1 VPRPFWLTRLLVRSG
16 VARFLP
22 VAKRLTDGGTAYLRY
37 YSDAVLA
44 APVEELADPA
54 YFPGPVGPDV
64 IDLNLPAP
72 RAEATAGPGR
82 GTADRRGNPPAVGTS
97 ELRNALA
104 DLYVRRD
111 GRAVDPDR
119 EILVTHGATAAYA
132 AALDAFVNPGD
143 RVVLFDPCSP
153 LFALGARS
161 RRADV
166 RWVPTWAEDGRCR
179 YLAAGFERAMRGA
192 KLLVLSDPANPTG
205 ACFGPEDL
213 DHIAW
218 IAAGYDVLVYADESF
233 ARFRYDGRRRSLAV
247 LPGGDRRVLTAGS
260 AAQEWG
266 LGAARVGWLAGP
278 RHLVRACTLTA
289 SLSAPYVPAVCQQIA
304 ARAVA
309 GPDGEFVPVLEQFRS
324 RRDYVV
330 DRLRGLGLEP
340 DRPAG
345 GYFVWVPVSGLG
357 LDGRTFADRLLK
369 EEKVAVGPGCA
380 FGPSGSGHVR
390 ISLAGDDGRLR
401 EGLARLAIFVKGLRD
416 ARDRKPADPAPAEAP
431 VPDTPTNPDEEPRP
445 VFSRV

>member
-1 VPRPFWLTRLLVRSG
+1 MARPFWLTKLLVRSG

-37 YSDAVLA
+37 YSDTVLA
-44 APVEELADPA
+44 APAEEMMDPA
-54 YFPGPVGPDV
+54 YFPGPAGPDA

-72 RAEATAGPGR
+72 RAESGVSPGR
-82 GTADRRGNPPAVGTS
+82 GGTDRRGNPPVWGTP
-97 ELRNALA
+97 ELRNAIA

-119 EILVTHGATAAYA
+119 EIFITHGATAAYA
-132 AALDAFVNPGD
+132 ATLDAFVNPGD

-153 LFALGARS
+153 LFALGAQS
-161 RRADV
+161 RRAEV
-166 RWVPTWAEDGRCR
+166 RWVPTWTEDGRCR

-205 ACFGPEDL
+205 ACFGPDDL

-218 IAAGYDVLVYADESF
+218 IAASYDVLVYADESF

-247 LPGGDRRVLTAGS
+247 LAGGDRRVLTAGS
-260 AAQEWG
+260 VSQEWG
-266 LGAARVGWLAGP
+266 LGSVRVGWLAGP
-278 RHLVRACTLTA
+278 RHLVRACALTA
-289 SLSAPYVPAVCQQIA
+289 NLSAPYVPAGCQQVA

-309 GPDGEFVPVLEQFRS
+309 EPDSEFIPILDQLRS
-324 RRDYVV
+324 RRQYVA

-340 DRPAG
+340 NWPAG
-345 GYFVWVPVSGLG
+345 GYFMWVPVAGLG

-369 EEKVAVGPGCA
+369 EQKVRVGPGFA
-380 FGPSGSGHVR
+380 FGPGGGGHVR
-390 ISLAGDDGRLR
+390 ISFAADDGRLR
-401 EGLARLAIFVKGLRD
+401 EGLARLAAFVNGLR
-416 ARDRKPADPAPAEAP
+416 KPVVSGVAEQTAEDPPS
-431 VPDTPTNPDEEPRP
+431 PDEETKP